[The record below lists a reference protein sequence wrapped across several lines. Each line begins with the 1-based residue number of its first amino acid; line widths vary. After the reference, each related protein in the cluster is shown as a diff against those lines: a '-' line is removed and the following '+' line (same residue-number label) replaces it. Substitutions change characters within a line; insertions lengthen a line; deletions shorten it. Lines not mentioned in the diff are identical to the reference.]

1 MPYRKRDVD
10 ALLSSGFISRAS
22 MPNAN
27 LRLAEIVIRQ
37 KLFKLESAAV
47 DRVAALYRAAF
58 EDIRQAAETSANVD
72 TEWRNRVLAFV
83 PPRLTRLAD
92 AVAARSLEASAA
104 AFTGTYLARLWQ
116 VASARGSSEGLDL
129 RVPDALAGVMTEN
142 VFDDYI
148 LSLLGQDWRA
158 QFADQLD
165 VLTAQIKLAINT
177 GMAEGESMDLIMRRV
192 RNVIGVPTDRR
203 AGFTANFNRVQAITR
218 SVVIRASNNGAI
230 AAYRNN
236 ADVVSGYQ
244 WLAARDERVCPTCR
258 GLNGT
263 FYKLGQEIRPPAHI
277 NCRCAIIPV
286 LRTPGEYDGPI
297 DRLQDWGV
305 DVGVSS
311 LLNPFLTPNF

>member
-1 MPYRKRDVD
+1 MAYRKAEVD
-10 ALLSSGFISRAS
+10 RLLSSGFISRAS
-22 MPNAN
+22 MPNAAM
-27 LRLAEIVIRQ
+27 RLAEIIIRQ
-37 KLFKLESAAV
+37 KLYKLENAAV
-47 DRVAALYRAAF
+47 QRLALLYRDAF
-58 EDIRQAAETSANVD
+58 EDIRRAAEASANVD
-72 TEWRNRVLAFV
+72 TEWRNTVIAYSNARLQKLAN
-83 PPRLTRLAD
+83 D
-92 AVAARSLEASAA
+92 AAARSLEASAA

-116 VASARGSSEGLDL
+116 IASARGSSEGLDL

-148 LSLLGQDWRA
+148 LSLLGKEWRA
-158 QFADQLD
+158 QFADQID
-165 VLTAQIKLAINT
+165 VLVAQVKLAINT
-177 GMAEGESMDLIMRRV
+177 GMAEGEGMDVIMSRV
-192 RNVIGVPTDRR
+192 RNVIGVPTDPA
-203 AGFTANFNRVQAITR
+203 AGYTANFNRVQAITR
-218 SVVIRASNNGAI
+218 SVVIKASNNGAI

-286 LRTPGEYDGPI
+286 LRVPGEYDGPI

-311 LLNPFLTPNF
+311 LLNPFLTPDF